1 MNTTDGSDANADAD
15 LALVAAARRVAE
27 EYARPDLH
35 TVAAAA
41 RTGDGGIVTA
51 VNVYHFT
58 GGPCAELV
66 VIGAAAGQ
74 GAYELTA
81 MVAVRSRDMAVIPPC
96 GRCRQVLIDY
106 FPGID
111 VLVQPEG
118 RRLTRLPV
126 AELLPAAFSR
136 SAPEQP

>member
-1 MNTTDGSDANADAD
+1 M
-15 LALVAAARRVAE
+15 AAARRVAE

-41 RTGDGGIVTA
+41 RTRDGGIVTA

-81 MVAVRSRDMAVIPPC
+81 MVAVRSRDLAVIPPC

-106 FPGID
+106 FPAID
-111 VLVQPEG
+111 VLVRPDGQ
-118 RRLTRLPV
+118 RLTRLPV
-126 AELLPAAFSR
+126 AELLPGAFSR
-136 SAPEQP
+136 SAPPPS

>member
-1 MNTTDGSDANADAD
+1 MKTTDGTDGTDED
-15 LALVAAARRVAE
+15 LALV
-27 EYARPDLH
+27 
-35 TVAAAA
+35 AAA

-51 VNVYHFT
+51 ENVCHFT

-74 GAYELTA
+74 GAYELTP
-81 MVAVRSRDMAVIPPC
+81 MVAVRSRDMAVIPLC

-111 VLVQPEG
+111 VLVQPKG

-126 AELLPAAFSR
+126 AEPLPAAFSR
-136 SAPEQP
+136 SAPQP

>member
-1 MNTTDGSDANADAD
+1 MNTTDGIGAGTEADDDAD

-58 GGPCAELV
+58 GGPC
-66 VIGAAAGQ
+66 
-74 GAYELTA
+74 
-81 MVAVRSRDMAVIPPC
+81 

-136 SAPEQP
+136 SAPEQS

>member
-1 MNTTDGSDANADAD
+1 M
-15 LALVAAARRVAE
+15 
-27 EYARPDLH
+27 
-35 TVAAAA
+35 
-41 RTGDGGIVTA
+41 
-51 VNVYHFT
+51 
-58 GGPCAELV
+58 
-66 VIGAAAGQ
+66 IGAAAGQ

-111 VLVQPEG
+111 VLVQPKG

-136 SAPEQP
+136 SAPQP